1 MKVLLSSVA
10 CLPDSGSEG
19 AYGWRACLA
28 IAKDH
33 EVWILTSAD
42 NAERLEKARSEG
54 RIPKSMRIH
63 YLGAARPYCPNRLIA
78 RLEGWQR
85 YRKFSQECLEVGR
98 QLHQSEK
105 FDLVQLVTYTTWRVG
120 CPLWRLGIPL
130 VFGPLSGTEKFP
142 WTFWSILSPAAIAF
156 EVLREFS
163 GWLSWWNPSVRGCV
177 RAASVIP
184 VTHSQAGRVLARLRK
199 SAAGIVPFVNVF
211 FTREDIARLKRPEN
225 QLCPSKDEPLRIF
238 GSGNCEGRK
247 GVAIALEALKLLR
260 QRGVPFYYIYS
271 SLGPEATYLQKKVS
285 RLGLSGQVSIGNH
298 LSRSEYLKTLQ
309 SNEIYLL
316 PSLREGAGQ
325 TMMEAM
331 LAGSVPIVADLY
343 GPSEIVTEDCG
354 WKIPATNHT
363 AMARL
368 IAERLEWCFFNR
380 HQLPSMGKKSASR
393 IASNFSED
401 IFRARTKECYELALS
416 KIH

>member
-1 MKVLLSSVA
+1 M
-10 CLPDSGSEG
+10 
-19 AYGWRACLA
+19 
-28 IAKDH
+28 
-33 EVWILTSAD
+33 
-42 NAERLEKARSEG
+42 
-54 RIPKSMRIH
+54 
-63 YLGAARPYCPNRLIA
+63 
-78 RLEGWQR
+78 
-85 YRKFSQECLEVGR
+85 
-98 QLHQSEK
+98 
-105 FDLVQLVTYTTWRVG
+105 
-120 CPLWRLGIPL
+120 
-130 VFGPLSGTEKFP
+130 
-142 WTFWSILSPAAIAF
+142 AF

-163 GWLSWWNPSVRGCV
+163 GWWSWWNPSVRGCIQ
-177 RAASVIP
+177 AAFVIP

-199 SAAGIVPFVNVF
+199 SASGIVPFVNVF
-211 FTREDIARLKRPEN
+211 FTSEDIERLKRPEK
-225 QLCPSKDEPLRIF
+225 QLRPAKDEPLRIF

-271 SLGPEATYLQKKVS
+271 SFGPEATYLQKKVS
-285 RLGLSGQVSIGNH
+285 RLGLSGQVSIGKY
-298 LSRSEYLKTLQ
+298 LSRSDYLKTLQ

-380 HQLPSMGKKSASR
+380 HQLPAMGQKSANR
-393 IASNFSED
+393 IASHFSED

-416 KIH
+416 KSH